1 MNTIVFL
8 YTGNSS
14 NKIPVSSQLF
24 TWAKTVPS
32 VSAVVLLGFVTAQ
45 EKEMAQN
52 CTIPVEI
59 ISLEEESIKELLHK
73 IDVSMTEKKGDT
85 AVYGWADCPF
95 YNTELTKKIVTHHE
109 KYGSEY
115 TFADGY
121 PYGLVPEVIHS
132 GTVKILCSLL
142 DKKPEANKKV
152 TRDSIFSLLKT
163 DINSFDIETILS
175 ETDYRYLRL
184 TFSTQY
190 KRDRVV
196 CQILHAKYVE
206 SYSDEKERPWSSFDA
221 ERLCQIAANSEKV
234 LRTIPSFFNI
244 QITSDCQSGCIYC
257 PYGQKKMFSE
267 KTKSIMGLDQFTALL
282 SDINSFAPEAVLCL
296 SALGDPLYHPQF
308 VEFVRAILS
317 YPGFSVFIE
326 TTGEKITQEM
336 GEELSQIT
344 NNCAPRTNG
353 QEKMYWVISLDA
365 ETENM
370 YQKLHPCAKNYSLTQ
385 AKEKVLLLMKYFPE
399 TVYPQFLRIKQNEVE
414 LEAFYR
420 FWKAVGKGELIIQK
434 YNSYCGLLSDEK
446 VVDLEPVKRNPCWH
460 LRRDMTIL
468 VDGTV
473 PVCFCNETKIGN
485 VFSEHIEDVWKKG
498 ESWFKNHNKLESC
511 KACDEYYTFNF

>member
-8 YTGNSS
+8 YTGTAS

-24 TWAKTVPS
+24 TWAGTVPS
-32 VSAVVLLGFVTAQ
+32 VKAVILLGVVTAK
-45 EKEMAQN
+45 EKEMAEK
-52 CTIPVEI
+52 CIIPVEI
-59 ISLEEESIKELLHK
+59 ISLEEGTIKELLNK
-73 IDVSMTEKKGDT
+73 IDVSMKEKKGDT

-95 YNTELTKKIVTHHE
+95 LNTELTKKIVTHHE

-132 GTVKILCSLL
+132 GTVNIMCSLFE
-142 DKKPEANKKV
+142 KKPEVNKKL
-152 TRDSIFSLLKT
+152 TRDGIFNLLKT

-184 TFSTQY
+184 SFSTQY
-190 KRDRVV
+190 KRDKLL
-196 CQILHAKYVE
+196 CNILCTQYVE
-206 SYSDEKERPWSSFDA
+206 RYSDEKEKPWCFFDA
-221 ERLCQIAANSEKV
+221 EKLCQIAANSEKV

-244 QITSDCQSGCIYC
+244 QISTDCQSGCIYC
-257 PYGQKKMFSE
+257 PYGQNKMFSD
-267 KTKSIMGLDQFTALL
+267 KTVNMMAFDQFTALL

-296 SALGDPLYHPQF
+296 SAVGDPLYHPQF
-308 VEFVRAILS
+308 VEFVKAILS

-326 TTGEKITQEM
+326 TTGEKVNKEM
-336 GEELSQIT
+336 CEELSEIT
-344 NNCAPRTNG
+344 DKSPSRTND
-353 QEKMYWVISLDA
+353 QEKLYWVISLDA

-370 YQKLHPCAKNYSLTQ
+370 YQKLHPCAKNYSLSQ
-385 AKEKVLLLMKYFPE
+385 AKEKVLLLKNYFPE
-399 TVYPQFLRIKQNEVE
+399 TVYPQFLRIKQNEAE
-414 LEAFYR
+414 LESFYR
-420 FWKAVGKGELIIQK
+420 FWKAQGKGELIIQK

-446 VVDLEPVKRNPCWH
+446 VVDLEPVKRNSCWH

-468 VDGTV
+468 IDGTV
-473 PVCFCNETKIGN
+473 PLCFCNDTKIGN
-485 VFSEHIEDVWKKG
+485 VFSENIEDIWKKG